1 MLGLAAKNLRRDRRR
16 TVATI
21 VTMTVGMLAILV
33 FLAWVEFVERSL
45 AQVVIED
52 QANGHIQIYRKDG
65 PINLSAFPAQY
76 SISRDDQYL
85 VSRLVRE
92 ISAVRN
98 VSYDMTGVGM
108 VQHGTRSSIFL
119 ATGVEPTTGQGQLN
133 DADRVRL
140 TAQLADLIGARRG
153 ADIQLVGATYGNRMN
168 AVDATFADEFS
179 TGTEATEDKGLK
191 MPLSLMQSLYD
202 TDSVSRVI
210 VRIGDRVDTDRIR
223 DAIAAGLEQRAPG
236 RFEVTTWSSPQVGQL
251 YTSFMGFFKM
261 LFLFTGTVIALIAG
275 TTVQHAVRMNFD
287 DRIKEIATMRAIGFS
302 RTRLM
307 LLFAHETLF
316 CAAFSAMLAIALTGC
331 LFALLD
337 VLHVTTTLP
346 RVALPVPLS
355 LEIPWTHSVG
365 VVGLS
370 VALVVASGAFTAARC
385 MRRTMG
391 AARGKLARDRS
402 LARALMGGAVAV
414 ACALLVPAGETRA
427 AEPDTATMTR
437 WLNRADIARGGIGT
451 WSWTVRVHSSEPSG
465 GTDTTYAVAVRDGD
479 ALVRTIEP
487 KRYQNERILIASR
500 TMWYTKPGLRR
511 PISVSPQQR
520 LVGEASNGDIAATQY
535 ARDYTPEYA
544 GETRVEGHDCYR
556 LRLNATRNDVTYA
569 GIVYYV
575 DRRTLLGVKAEFMTP
590 SGEVFKTA
598 TFDYQTLR
606 DADGKESPF
615 VSAMTIVNTNF
626 PDRMSR
632 LEYSEVQPASFPA
645 SLFSLSNFTS
655 M

>member
-1 MLGLAAKNLRRDRRR
+1 M
-16 TVATI
+16 ATI

-52 QANGHIQIYRKDG
+52 QANGHIQIYRKGG
-65 PINLSAFPAQY
+65 PNNLSAFPAQY
-76 SISRDDQYL
+76 SITRDDQFL
-85 VSRLVRE
+85 VSRFVRE
-92 ISAVRN
+92 MSAVRN

-119 ATGVEPTTGQGQLN
+119 ATGVDSATRRGRES

-191 MPLSLMQSLYD
+191 MPLSLMQALYD

-210 VRIGDRVDTDRIR
+210 VRIGDRADTDRIR
-223 DAIAAGLEQRAPG
+223 DVIAAGLEQRAPG
-236 RFEVTTWSSPQVGQL
+236 RFEVTTWSSPRVGQL
-251 YTSFMGFFKM
+251 YTSFMGFFQM

-302 RTRLM
+302 RARLV
-307 LLFAHETLF
+307 LLFAQETLL
-316 CAAFSAMLAIALTGC
+316 CAAFAAMLSIALTGC

-346 RVALPVPLS
+346 RVALPVTLS
-355 LEIPWTHSVG
+355 LALPWVHSIG

-370 VALVVASGAFTAARC
+370 VALVAGSGAFAATRC

-391 AARGKLARDRS
+391 AARDRS

-414 ACALLVPAGETRA
+414 ACVLLVPTGETRA

-437 WLNRADIARGGIGT
+437 WLNRADLARGGAGT
-451 WSWTVRVHSSEPSG
+451 WNWTVRVHSSEPSG
-465 GTDTTYAVAVRDGD
+465 GTDTTYMVAVRDGD

-487 KRYQNERILIASR
+487 KRYQNERILIAAR
-500 TMWYTKPGLRR
+500 AMWYVKPGLRR

-535 ARDYTPEYA
+535 ARDYLPEYA

-575 DRRTLLGVKAEFMTP
+575 DRRTQLGVKAEFMTP
-590 SGEVFKTA
+590 SGEIFKTA
-598 TFDYQTLR
+598 TFDYQTVR

-632 LEYSEVQPASFPA
+632 LEYSEVRPASLPA
-645 SLFSLSNFTS
+645 SLFSLANFTS